1 MTAFE
6 NELAK
11 VLVYYSRDGA
21 IEETKAV
28 KTAKEVS
35 SKLLKYNEIDKKYR
49 K

>member
-21 IEETKAV
+21 IEEAKAV
-28 KTAKEVS
+28 KIAKEVS
-35 SKLLKYNEIDKKYR
+35 SKLSEYHEIDKHYR

>member
-11 VLVYYSRDGA
+11 VLVYYSRDGV

-28 KTAKEVS
+28 KIAKEVS
-35 SKLLKYNEIDKKYR
+35 SKLLEYNDR
-49 K
+49 

>member
-28 KTAKEVS
+28 KIAKEVS
-35 SKLLKYNEIDKKYR
+35 SKLLEYTEINKKY
-49 K
+49 KK

>member
-21 IEETKAV
+21 IEEAKAV
-28 KTAKEVS
+28 KIAKEVS
-35 SKLLKYNEIDKKYR
+35 SKLLEYNEIDKKYR